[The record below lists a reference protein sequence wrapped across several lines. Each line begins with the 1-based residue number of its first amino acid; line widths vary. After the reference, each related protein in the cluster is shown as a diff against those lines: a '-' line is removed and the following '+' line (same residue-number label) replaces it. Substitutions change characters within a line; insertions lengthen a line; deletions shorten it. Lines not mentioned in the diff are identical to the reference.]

1 MSVEEL
7 KQKIHAAVENTN
19 DENQLIRILEVIE
32 GDDADIPEWHKQIL
46 EERLEEYR
54 KNPNAAISLEQWNEE
69 VKKKYGV

>member
-32 GDDADIPEWHKQIL
+32 DDDAKIPDWHKQIL

-54 KNPNAAISLEQWNEE
+54 KNPDAAISFEQWNEE